1 MDKEIKSFKDL
12 KGRLVFICD
21 NPETNIPAAWN
32 LCEVDDYT
40 KAPSFQCFNAH
51 FNYAWYSR
59 YCVLFEDF
67 NPYNMEETRKHVID
81 AAYLPTE

>member
-12 KGRLVFICD
+12 KGRLVFICED
-21 NPETNIPAAWN
+21 LTDCPSAWN
-32 LCEVDDYT
+32 FCKVSDYT
-40 KAPSFQCFNAH
+40 KAPSFQCYNAS

-67 NPYNMEETRKHVID
+67 NPYDMEETIKHVID
-81 AAYLPTE
+81 AAYLPNE